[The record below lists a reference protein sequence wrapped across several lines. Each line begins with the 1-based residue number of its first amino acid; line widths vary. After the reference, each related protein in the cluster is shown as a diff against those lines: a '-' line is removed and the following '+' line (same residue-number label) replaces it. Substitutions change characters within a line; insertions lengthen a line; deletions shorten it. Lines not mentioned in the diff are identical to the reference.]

1 MRRKL
6 SAASIVD
13 IYSPISAIREDT
25 LACAV
30 GNDTI
35 AKRLVGEAPSMKP
48 TVTVDPVSI
57 KARVI
62 HFFLTTSERRGEIAL
77 GKKRG
82 RADQNLACSQNGY
95 HKADIHTAAP
105 PNGPGSNEHYPVGRN
120 AKLGYRRNKVVKA
133 DFGLPLES

>member
-13 IYSPISAIREDT
+13 IYSPISAVREDT

-35 AKRLVGEAPSMKP
+35 AERLVGEAPSMKP
-48 TVTVDPVSI
+48 TITVDPVGI

-62 HFFLTTSERRGEIAL
+62 YFFLTTSERRWEIAL
-77 GKKRG
+77 GKKR
-82 RADQNLACSQNGY
+82 RCADENLACSQNGCQ
-95 HKADIHTAAP
+95 KADIHTATP
-105 PNGPGSNEHYPVGRN
+105 PNRTRLSDPSRGRR
-120 AKLGYRRNKVVKA
+120 GNKVLKA